1 MKSGQMLISMT
12 IFLLVISTT
21 IVLGL
26 AGPVVQQIKI
36 GTNTYKSRSSYFVAE
51 AAIEDVL
58 YRLKNN
64 FSVSSSETLTLDGN
78 TATVQV
84 EDIGDT
90 RLITTEGDDDGYIRK
105 LKASV
110 TVGVGASFNYGVQA
124 GQGGFSLD
132 NNAGIY
138 GNVYS
143 NGNII
148 GSNNNFITGSAIA
161 ANSLALVADQVNDL
175 PIPPTSSIVFR
186 NLAASQDLAQSF
198 EVTTDSLLN
207 KLEFYIKKTGGPAN
221 ATVKIVRNS
230 AGSPSTDSADVLG
243 SGTLSAS
250 TITTNYG
257 WTTVTLSSNPQLNS
271 GTTYWVVIDNT
282 SNSSVDFYTI
292 GANSSYGN
300 GQAKIGRLG
309 STWADTTPPGL
320 DAFFKVYLGG
330 VTSEIRDIIVGTT
343 VSDRAHAH
351 TANNVDMLGGGT
363 LFCQTGASNNPACDT
378 SLADPSPIAM
388 PISDANIDQWKSDAE
403 AGGVISGDYTPLSSS
418 SSLGPKKIDGDL
430 ILPAGHTLIIS
441 GTIWVTGNIIAPNNI
456 NFQLDSD
463 YELSGGIV
471 MADGYI
477 NLSNNVNFFNSG
489 EEGSNIMML
498 TTSSSD
504 CSLGGACDTYDAVEL
519 SNNIGQNANGVIVVA
534 QNGRVDFGNNVS
546 VKAVVANKIHLSNNT
561 TIDYETGLTNQNF
574 VSGPGGTWNIKSWQE
589 VE

>member
-1 MKSGQMLISMT
+1 
-12 IFLLVISTT
+12 
-21 IVLGL
+21 
-26 AGPVVQQIKI
+26 
-36 GTNTYKSRSSYFVAE
+36 
-51 AAIEDVL
+51 
-58 YRLKNN
+58 
-64 FSVSSSETLTLDGN
+64 
-78 TATVQV
+78 
-84 EDIGDT
+84 
-90 RLITTEGDDDGYIRK
+90 
-105 LKASV
+105 
-110 TVGVGASFNYGVQA
+110 
-124 GQGGFSLD
+124 
-132 NNAGIY
+132 
-138 GNVYS
+138 
-143 NGNII
+143 
-148 GSNNNFITGSAIA
+148 
-161 ANSLALVADQVNDL
+161 
-175 PIPPTSSIVFR
+175 
-186 NLAASQDLAQSF
+186 
-198 EVTTDSLLN
+198 
-207 KLEFYIKKTGGPAN
+207 GPAN

>member
-1 MKSGQMLISMT
+1 MKNFFKKFNGRNLKSGQMLISMT

-84 EDIGDT
+84 DDIGDT

-207 KLEFYIKKTGGPAN
+207 KIWKKPQ
-221 ATVKIVRNS
+221 
-230 AGSPSTDSADVLG
+230 PS
-243 SGTLSAS
+243 
-250 TITTNYG
+250 
-257 WTTVTLSSNPQLNS
+257 
-271 GTTYWVVIDNT
+271 
-282 SNSSVDFYTI
+282 
-292 GANSSYGN
+292 
-300 GQAKIGRLG
+300 
-309 STWADTTPPGL
+309 
-320 DAFFKVYLGG
+320 
-330 VTSEIRDIIVGTT
+330 
-343 VSDRAHAH
+343 
-351 TANNVDMLGGGT
+351 
-363 LFCQTGASNNPACDT
+363 
-378 SLADPSPIAM
+378 
-388 PISDANIDQWKSDAE
+388 
-403 AGGVISGDYTPLSSS
+403 
-418 SSLGPKKIDGDL
+418 
-430 ILPAGHTLIIS
+430 
-441 GTIWVTGNIIAPNNI
+441 
-456 NFQLDSD
+456 NF
-463 YELSGGIV
+463 
-471 MADGYI
+471 
-477 NLSNNVNFFNSG
+477 
-489 EEGSNIMML
+489 
-498 TTSSSD
+498 
-504 CSLGGACDTYDAVEL
+504 
-519 SNNIGQNANGVIVVA
+519 
-534 QNGRVDFGNNVS
+534 
-546 VKAVVANKIHLSNNT
+546 
-561 TIDYETGLTNQNF
+561 
-574 VSGPGGTWNIKSWQE
+574 
-589 VE
+589 

>member
-1 MKSGQMLISMT
+1 MT